1 MVWFAG
7 YQIVQRIA
15 TLGMMGNLMVYLLQF
30 FNLGQVAAAN
40 VLAIVAGAS
49 NLIAVIG
56 ACVADAYL
64 GKFKTIAISSFGTL
78 LVYLLLQ

>member
-1 MVWFAG
+1 
-7 YQIVQRIA
+7 
-15 TLGMMGNLMVYLLQF
+15 MGNFMVFLLQF

-40 VLAIVAGAS
+40 LLGAWTGVS
-49 NLIAVIG
+49 NLIPIIG

-78 LVYLLLQ
+78 LVYALLHL